1 MPGDKVR
8 PPAGNRRAEGDG
20 FNVNSILS
28 SMVEERWSAATLW
41 SDELSDALELPEF
54 DHRHPC
60 RGCPVDMALLTE
72 RERA

>member
-1 MPGDKVR
+1 MPRDKVR

-20 FNVNSILS
+20 FNVHSILS
-28 SMVEERWSAATLW
+28 SVVKERWPAARLW
-41 SDELSDALELPEF
+41 SDKLSNALELPEL

-60 RGCPVDMALLTE
+60 RGCPVDIALLTE

>member
-1 MPGDKVR
+1 MPAERIR

-28 SMVEERWSAATLW
+28 PMIKERWPAARLW
-41 SDELSDALELPEF
+41 SDELSNALELPEL